1 LDILIDVTQP
11 GRLVSLDV
19 FRGATIAAMILVNN
33 PGSEEASYAPLKHA
47 EWHGW
52 TFTDLIFPF
61 FMWIVGVAMTMSF
74 ARRVERGDDRRRLF
88 LHTLRRA
95 ACIFG
100 LGLLLNGFPNYDVA
114 TWRIPGVLQR
124 IAICYLIAA
133 ALFLVTKARGQT
145 IAIVSLLAVYWLLM
159 KVVPV
164 PGYGAGVLEK
174 HGNFAQWID
183 SLVLS
188 GHMWSYTKTWDP
200 EGIVTTL
207 PAIATVLFGILCGH
221 LLRTALSAA
230 EKTAWMFTAGVTL
243 IYAGVVLDVW
253 LPINKNLWTSSFAVF
268 MAGMAFTVFALCYW
282 LIDCCGYK
290 RWGTPFTIYGMN
302 AITVYVISGVL
313 AVTLMMIQ
321 WTGADGQPVSLH
333 LWLFRNVFSQIA
345 SPINA
350 SLLFAIANVLV
361 LYVVAYVMW
370 RKKWF
375 VRL

>member
-1 LDILIDVTQP
+1 
-11 GRLVSLDV
+11 
-19 FRGATIAAMILVNN
+19 
-33 PGSEEASYAPLKHA
+33 
-47 EWHGW
+47 
-52 TFTDLIFPF
+52 
-61 FMWIVGVAMTMSF
+61 
-74 ARRVERGDDRRRLF
+74 
-88 LHTLRRA
+88 
-95 ACIFG
+95 
-100 LGLLLNGFPNYDVA
+100 
-114 TWRIPGVLQR
+114 
-124 IAICYLIAA
+124 
-133 ALFLVTKARGQT
+133 
-145 IAIVSLLAVYWLLM
+145 
-159 KVVPV
+159 
-164 PGYGAGVLEK
+164 
-174 HGNFAQWID
+174 
-183 SLVLS
+183 
-188 GHMWSYTKTWDP
+188 
-200 EGIVTTL
+200 
-207 PAIATVLFGILCGH
+207 
-221 LLRTALSAA
+221 
-230 EKTAWMFTAGVTL
+230 
-243 IYAGVVLDVW
+243 VLDVW